1 MYKTINVIAILLGV
15 VCLFLAA
22 IYWMMPASALPAYLP
37 GYDPA
42 LNAVHF
48 KHGLAALILG
58 LALFVFV
65 WFRTGKKK
73 IAQTSDASGKQQ

>member
-1 MYKTINVIAILLGV
+1 MHKAINIIAVLLGAI
-15 VCLFLAA
+15 CLFLAI
-22 IYWMMPASALPAYLP
+22 IYWIMPASALPAYLP

-42 LNAVHF
+42 LNAIHF

-73 IAQTSDASGKQQ
+73 IAQVSDSSGKQQ

>member
-15 VCLFLAA
+15 VCIFLAL

-37 GYDPA
+37 GYNPA
-42 LNAVHF
+42 LNTVHF
-48 KHGLAALILG
+48 KHGLGALILG

-73 IAQTSDASGKQQ
+73 TSRAPDVSSK